1 MDEYSLKLDKFLMP
15 LISNISNP
23 IILELGVENGRS
35 TKKFLQICKKNNGKL
50 FSVDTQDCS
59 KISDDPNWN
68 FFKTRDDN
76 FEFVKSKLSDKI
88 DVLFVDSLHEAEHV
102 KNLIYGYYPMLKKE
116 GYIFVDDISHLPY
129 LQNKPRNNFYCE
141 INNKETF
148 DILLSIYSKNI
159 ENFELNFSF
168 MSSGLAIIKKLN
180 NNNLSTFENLNERSW
195 KFKNI
200 LRKLWRKIKKD

>member
-88 DVLFVDSLHEAEHV
+88 DVLYVDSLHEAEHV
-102 KNLIYGYYPMLKKE
+102 KNLIYGYYPILKKE

-148 DILLSIYSKNI
+148 DILLSLYSKNI

>member
-50 FSVDTQDCS
+50 FSVDTKDCS
-59 KISDDPNWN
+59 KILDDPNWN

-76 FEFVKSKLSDKI
+76 FEFIKSKLSDKI

-102 KNLIYGYYPMLKKE
+102 KNLIYGYYPLLKKE
-116 GYIFVDDISHLPY
+116 GYIFIDDISHLPY

-148 DILLSIYSKNI
+148 DILLSVYSKNI

-195 KFKNI
+195 TFKNI
-200 LRKLWRKIKKD
+200 LRKLWRKIKRD

>member
-88 DVLFVDSLHEAEHV
+88 DVLYVDSLHEAEHV
-102 KNLIYGYYPMLKKE
+102 KNLIYGYYPILKKE

>member
-88 DVLFVDSLHEAEHV
+88 DVLYVDSLHEAEHV
-102 KNLIYGYYPMLKKE
+102 KNLIYGYYPILKKE

-200 LRKLWRKIKKD
+200 LRKIWRKIKKD

>member
-88 DVLFVDSLHEAEHV
+88 DVLYVDSLHEAEHV
-102 KNLIYGYYPMLKKE
+102 KNLIYGYYPFLKKE

-200 LRKLWRKIKKD
+200 LRKIWRKIKKD